1 MMDDLR
7 DYRFYDRDMTHP
19 SETAADYI
27 WERFYEWAIAP
38 AATGT
43 MRRIEALQQA
53 LAHRPIHPG
62 SDAHKVFR
70 QRLRGEIQALSETYP
85 ELDFS
90 EELNCSAHF

>member
-1 MMDDLR
+1 
-7 DYRFYDRDMTHP
+7 MTHP

-27 WERFYEWAIAP
+27 WERFCEWAIAP

-53 LAHRPIHPG
+53 LAHRPIHPR
-62 SDAHKVFR
+62 SDAHKLFR
-70 QRLRGEIQALSETYP
+70 QRLRREIHALPETYP

>member
-27 WERFYEWAIAP
+27 SGNDSAQWAIAP
-38 AATGT
+38 AANAGT

-53 LAHRPIHPG
+53 LAHRPIQ
-62 SDAHKVFR
+62 SR
-70 QRLRGEIQALSETYP
+70 
-85 ELDFS
+85 
-90 EELNCSAHF
+90 